1 MLWKDLITSSTVSI
15 RRNKSRSALTIL
27 GIVIGIASVILM
39 LSIGQSAEG
48 LILSQISDLGSDLVF
63 VEASAGDP
71 TQGPPNPFIEQTITL
86 DDAEAL
92 KKSGLFGAVS
102 AILASTDTV
111 SHEQESLFASING
124 INEDYIDIFPA
135 DLLYGR
141 FFTESDVD
149 SYARVA
155 VLGVDLAED
164 LFGEQDPTGMKVK
177 VGGVAFR
184 VIGVFDE
191 QGTRFFQDLDTQ
203 MSIPVTTMQQDLM
216 GADNVSYLA
225 ARALPDVDLDYAK
238 DEVRFV
244 LRDEHDIDN
253 PQRDP
258 NLDDFYVSSQSDAE
272 EIIGVVGDV
281 LTILLSSIAAISLV
295 VGGIG
300 IMNIMLVSVTERTRE
315 IGLRKAIGATRREV
329 LQQFLAEAVLLT
341 LVGGVVGVLMG
352 IVASVVIAFG
362 ASYFLEDWAL
372 HIPLIAIVLGVLVA
386 TCVGVAFGVYPA
398 KRAANLDPI
407 EALRYE

>member
-39 LSIGQSAEG
+39 LSIGKSAEG
-48 LILSQISDLGSDLVF
+48 LILSQVSDLGSDLVF

-71 TQGPPNPFIEQTITL
+71 TEGPPNPFIEQTITR
-86 DDAEAL
+86 DDEHAIE
-92 KKSGLFGAVS
+92 KSGLFSAVS
-102 AILASTDTV
+102 SILASTETV
-111 SHEQESLFASING
+111 SHDQETMYASING
-124 INEDYIDIFPA
+124 TDEDYIDIFPA

-141 FFTESDVD
+141 SFTSSDID
-149 SYARVA
+149 SYSRVA

-164 LFGEQDPTGMKVK
+164 LFGEQDPTGMKLKIGNVS
-177 VGGVAFR
+177 FR
-184 VIGVFDE
+184 VIGVFEE
-191 QGTRFFQDLDTQ
+191 QGTRFFQDLDMQ
-203 MSIPVTTMQQDLM
+203 MSVPITTMQQDLM
-216 GADNVSYLA
+216 GVDHVSYLA
-225 ARALPDVDLDYAK
+225 ARALPDIELDYAK
-238 DEVRFV
+238 DEVRFI

-253 PQRDP
+253 PQRDLD
-258 NLDDFYVSSQSDAE
+258 LDDFYVSSQSDAE
-272 EIIGVVGDV
+272 EIIGIVGDV

-315 IGLRKAIGATRREV
+315 IGLRKSIGATRGEI

-341 LVGGVVGVLMG
+341 LIGGIVGVLMG
-352 IVASVVIAFG
+352 VLASIVIALG
-362 ASYFLEDWAL
+362 AKYFLEDWSL
-372 HIPLIAIVLGVLVA
+372 YIPLSAIVAGVVVA
-386 TCVGVAFGVYPA
+386 TCVGVVFGVYPA